1 MMQKPVMLSLRGRQ
15 AYLDQEPDEIELITE
30 GTIEFSN
37 GGWNVQYEETGL
49 TGMDGVTTTF
59 RVEPDKIILTR
70 TGKLQSEMIFEMG
83 VKHESLYQ
91 MDFGALLISVCATRI
106 IVQLDDNGGFIDL
119 IYNIDIENSA
129 AGTVD
134 YHLQITP
141 K

>member
-1 MMQKPVMLSLRGRQ
+1 MQKPVILSLRGRQ

-30 GTIEFSN
+30 GTIAFSD

>member
-1 MMQKPVMLSLRGRQ
+1 MQKPVMLSLRGRQ

-30 GTIEFSN
+30 GTIEFSD

-119 IYNIDIENSA
+119 IYSIDIENSA

>member
-1 MMQKPVMLSLRGRQ
+1 MQKPVMLSLRGRQ

-30 GTIEFSN
+30 GTMEFVD
-37 GGWNVQYEETGL
+37 GGWNIRYEETGL

-70 TGKLQSEMIFEMG
+70 TGKLQSEMIFETG
-83 VKHESLYQ
+83 VRHESLYQ
-91 MDFGALLISVCATRI
+91 MDFGALLISICTSRI
-106 IVQLDDNGGFIDL
+106 FVQLDDNGGIIDL
-119 IYNIDIENSA
+119 IYNIDIEHSA

-134 YHLQITP
+134 YHLQVRS